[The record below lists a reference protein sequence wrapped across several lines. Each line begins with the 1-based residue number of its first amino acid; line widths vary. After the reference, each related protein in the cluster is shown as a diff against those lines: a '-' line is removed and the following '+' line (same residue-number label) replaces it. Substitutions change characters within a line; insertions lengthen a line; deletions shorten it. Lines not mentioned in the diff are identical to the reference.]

1 MTEPTFAEV
10 FAEQWN
16 ALPPAMKLHY
26 ANRPFTRDRVTVEGR
41 LTIRMGPLMKL
52 MAPLMG
58 ALGMLTPR
66 DGDNIAC
73 TVHFLSEPD
82 NKVFVFERHFDF
94 PGKPHVFR
102 SRLIPRG
109 AHDVTEYMPCG
120 IGWRCGYYFR
130 DGKVMLEHKG
140 YVWHILGIDL
150 PLLGLGELFMG
161 RGGAFEE
168 ATGDDSF
175 RMRMGTYGSLF
186 GTAMDYAYEGEFRV
200 TEMTL
205 DR

>member
-16 ALPPAMKLHY
+16 DLPPAMKLHY
-26 ANRPFTRDRVTVEGR
+26 ANRPFTRDRVTVEGH
-41 LTIRMGPLMKL
+41 LSIRMGSLMKL
-52 MAPLMG
+52 AAPLMG

-82 NKVFVFERHFDF
+82 SKVFVFERRFAF
-94 PGKPHVFR
+94 PGKPYVFR
-102 SRLIPRG
+102 SRLVPRG

-120 IGWRCGYYFR
+120 IGWRCGYYFK

-140 YVWHILGIDL
+140 YVWRILGVEI

-168 ATGDDSF
+168 ATGDTAF
-175 RMRMGTYGSLF
+175 RMQMGTYGSLF
-186 GTAMDYAYEGEFRV
+186 GTAMDYGYEGAFTV
-200 TEMTL
+200 TEVAL
-205 DR
+205 EQ